1 MISKKL
7 SIMQVEK
14 ALKLI
19 ESAISYVIEHNLPR
33 INDSQLS
40 EKIKTIQLATS
51 DVIVYIKKR
60 AETEKEN

>member
-1 MISKKL
+1 MISKKY

-19 ESAISYVIEHNLPR
+19 ESAISFVIEHNLPR
-33 INDSQLS
+33 INDKQLS
-40 EKIKTIQLATS
+40 YRVKTIQLAT
-51 DVIVYIKKR
+51 DDAIAYIKKR